1 MVKKNSKGGSSMQ
14 PGMQYNLTNF
24 MSVLIFMGPYIL
36 VSFFILLS
44 IFTMSIKG
52 LVYFSGVCILIG
64 MLSLLQNTLP
74 SSNTDNLTA
83 MCKLFGSQ
91 FNIPAS
97 GMNSGIYAFTI
108 VYLFTSM
115 ITNNI
120 MNIPLFVLL
129 VMLYTLDCMFN
140 IKFGCVNT
148 MTVMVVT
155 AISAIFG
162 FGWAF
167 LAKQTKTEY
176 YSEYVSDKLACS
188 MPKKQHYRCKMYH
201 NGELV
206 TTFEQGHSH
215 GIDPR
220 DVTENVEVGDD
231 GKTLQVK

>member
-1 MVKKNSKGGSSMQ
+1 MSGKGIVYFGGVS
-14 PGMQYNLTNF
+14 
-24 MSVLIFMGPYIL
+24 IL
-36 VSFFILLS
+36 VGILSF
-44 IFTMSIKG
+44 
-52 LVYFSGVCILIG
+52 
-64 MLSLLQNTLP
+64 LQNKLP
-74 SSNTDNLTA
+74 SSNSDNLTA

-91 FNIPAS
+91 FNIPSS

-129 VMLYTLDCMFN
+129 VLLYTLDCMFN
-140 IKFGCVNT
+140 IKFGCVNA
-148 MTVMVVT
+148 MTIMVVT

-167 LAKQTKTEY
+167 LAKQTKMEY

-188 MPKKQHYRCKMYH
+188 MPKKQHYKCKMYH

-215 GIDPR
+215 GIDPT
-220 DVTENVEVGDD
+220 DVTEKIEVGTD
-231 GKTLQVK
+231 GKTLTVK

>member
-1 MVKKNSKGGSSMQ
+1 MAKKISRGGSSSLAA
-14 PGMQYNLTNF
+14 MQYNFTNL

-44 IFTMSIKG
+44 IFTMSGKG
-52 LVYFSGVCILIG
+52 IVYFGGVSILVSI
-64 MLSLLQNTLP
+64 LSFLQNKLP
-74 SSNTDNLTA
+74 SSNSDNLTA

-91 FNIPAS
+91 FNIPSS

-129 VMLYTLDCMFN
+129 VLLYTLDCMFN
-140 IKFGCVNT
+140 IKFGCVNA
-148 MTVMVVT
+148 MTIMVVT

-167 LAKQTKTEY
+167 LAKQTKMEY

-188 MPKKQHYRCKMYH
+188 MPKKQHYKCKMYH

-215 GIDPR
+215 GIDPT
-220 DVTENVEVGDD
+220 DVTENIEVED
-231 GKTLQVK
+231 GKSLQVK